1 MSEYTIIIFNTS
13 ALSQY
18 APFSNP
24 ILTQS
29 KLVTFSIDSVI
40 ALKFVRKKF
49 WTLLS
54 VPSDSYSPLTQSKRK
69 FIRRELSIIWQLFDA
84 DSEKLAGRIFKLPI
98 KRFLRSLKRQNIEKL
113 SENVLNHAGRVPG
126 KEVSAC
132 RPSAHHR
139 RCCLWRRRLEPV
151 VRRCCHWWCCGELG
165 LHAGGEPDSV
175 FSDG

>member
-1 MSEYTIIIFNTS
+1 MLHFRTLYWHN
-13 ALSQY
+13 LSWWHL
-18 APFSNP
+18 A
-24 ILTQS
+24 LTQ
-29 KLVTFSIDSVI
+29 
-40 ALKFVRKKF
+40 
-49 WTLLS
+49 WLLS
-54 VPSDSYSPLTQSKRK
+54 NLWEKNSEPYWACLLIHSPLTQSKRK

-132 RPSAHHR
+132 RSSANHR

-151 VRRCCHWWCCGELG
+151 VRRCCLWWCCGEPG

-175 FSDG
+175 VSDG